1 MAESESRNPNIDPE
15 EHESLSEKI
24 EDLAEDFVEEVE
36 DAMEAVLPPHLRM
49 RAWARRRPV
58 TNAVWRASVLLVG
71 FTIVIA
77 GIAMLVLPGPGW
89 VAIFLG
95 LAVLSSEFA
104 WAHRFYGPLKRVFE
118 WAKQK
123 AQERAARKQQ
133 K

>member
-1 MAESESRNPNIDPE
+1 MAEPDSQNPVIEPE
-15 EHESLSEKI
+15 EPETFSEKI
-24 EDLAEDFVEEVE
+24 EDLAEDFVQEVE

-118 WAKQK
+118 WGKQK

>member
-1 MAESESRNPNIDPE
+1 MAESDSQNPVREPE
-15 EHESLSEKI
+15 EPETFSEKI
-24 EDLAEDFVEEVE
+24 EDLAEDFVQEVE

-118 WAKQK
+118 WGKQK

>member
-1 MAESESRNPNIDPE
+1 MAAPDPNSGERKQEDPE
-15 EHESLSEKI
+15 TLSERI
-24 EDLAEDFVEEVE
+24 EDLAEEFVEEVE

-58 TNAVWRASVLLVG
+58 TNAVWRASVLIVG
-71 FTIVIA
+71 FSIVIA

-104 WAHRFYGPLKRVFE
+104 WAHRFYGPLQRAFE

-123 AQERAARKQQ
+123 AKERAARKA
-133 K
+133 KG